1 MNATD
6 FFDHVLTADYADQPY
21 PHLAGIRRSAAV
33 RTKAGI
39 WLAGRYADV
48 AAGLRDPR
56 LSCDLTRGAG
66 YAEYFRS
73 RGIDDRFP
81 LPLNA
86 LDPPDH
92 PRIRAA
98 VSAEFLPAAVEGLRP
113 AIDAAART
121 AVDRLA
127 ARAPGVVDL
136 VAELAYP
143 LPISLIGTLFGI
155 PEPDWPLLE
164 RWSRA
169 FGAVSDPDRLLT
181 ARARAAGAE
190 ATRECGE
197 YFGRLVQRRRRGDNG
212 DLLSRWLAGMREN
225 RRMSLPELLVN
236 GVFLLMVG
244 HHNTVSLIANGMLA
258 LLRAPHRLAQLRA
271 DPALVDVAVDE
282 LLRYDS
288 PVQTATRVTAC
299 DYPIGETVIP
309 EGSTVMLLLG
319 AANRD
324 PDRYPDPDEL
334 RFDRGSGKAHLGF
347 GRGPHACVGALLA
360 RVETAA
366 ALRELI
372 TRFPL
377 LEQAGPEE
385 RRVPSF
391 SLRGLEKLP
400 LRIG

>member
-1 MNATD
+1 MNASD
-6 FFDHVLTADYADQPY
+6 FFDDAVTAGYADDPY
-21 PHLAGIRRSAAV
+21 PRLAGIRRSAAV
-33 RTKAGI
+33 RTKTGV

-56 LSCDLTRGAG
+56 LSCDLARGDG

-92 PRIRAA
+92 PRIRTA
-98 VSAEFLPAAVEGLRP
+98 VSAEFLPAAVERMRP
-113 AIDAAART
+113 AIAEAART

-136 VAELAYP
+136 VADLAYP

-155 PEPDWPLLE
+155 PEEDWPLLE

-169 FGAVSDPDRLLT
+169 FGAVSDPDWLLT
-181 ARARAAGAE
+181 EEARSAGAE

-197 YFGRLVQRRRRGDNG
+197 YFGRLVRHRRRGGD
-212 DLLSRWLAGMREN
+212 DLLSRWVAAMRAD

-258 LLRAPHRLAQLRA
+258 LLRAPEQLAQLRA
-271 DPALVDVAVDE
+271 DPSLVDVAVDE
-282 LLRYDS
+282 LLRFDS

-309 EGSTVMLLLG
+309 EGATVMLLLG

-324 PDRYPDPDEL
+324 PERYPDPDEL

-347 GRGPHACVGALLA
+347 GRGAHACVGGLLA

-372 TRFPL
+372 TRFPV
-377 LEQAGPEE
+377 LEQAGREE

-400 LRIG
+400 LRIA